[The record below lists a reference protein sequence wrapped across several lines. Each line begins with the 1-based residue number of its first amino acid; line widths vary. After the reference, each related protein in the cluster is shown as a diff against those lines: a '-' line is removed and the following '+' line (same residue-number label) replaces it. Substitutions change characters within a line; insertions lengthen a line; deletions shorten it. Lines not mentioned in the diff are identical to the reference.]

1 MLKGEEE
8 IWPRLKSII
17 QEISILLAGTVGYEM
32 RYYNR
37 SGNKIADRIV
47 KETATF
53 TSIVPKLYFMVPSW
67 LFSCLEADM
76 NFLRHC
82 FG

>member
-1 MLKGEEE
+1 MLKGEKE

-37 SGNKIADRIV
+37 SGNKVADRIA

-53 TSIVPKLYFMVPSW
+53 TSIVPKLYFF
-67 LFSCLEADM
+67 LFERMLNLFKQKIGFTLCVT
-76 NFLRHC
+76 
-82 FG
+82 